1 LYEVLATTEGD
12 WEVEIA
18 SYDSKSMQVTHEAVF
33 KRDSPEVS
41 FQLEA
46 ESTYSIQIQR
56 ELRAPVRIYFLPN
69 SVRNSCS
76 PLTPSVHTIFKLLHL
91 LECYFS
97 LDKQPEEEALFQDPL
112 AARLNDYL
120 YTQKV
125 ATVQLLLRVA
135 DTDQERIIQQV
146 GRLTIP
152 HAWIEK

>member
-1 LYEVLATTEGD
+1 MLATTEGD

-91 LECYFS
+91 LVS
-97 LDKQPEEEALFQDPL
+97 
-112 AARLNDYL
+112 N
-120 YTQKV
+120 V
-125 ATVQLLLRVA
+125 AYMHVTLLRIA
-135 DTDQERIIQQV
+135 RV
-146 GRLTIP
+146 GLLNNSAGCP
-152 HAWIEK
+152 VLCFVYACLFHAI